1 MNGTVRVDR
10 LGIMTSAVIN
20 PRDDLGGKLKLC
32 TACRV
37 ANDGAAKF
45 CKNCGGE
52 SFVTSLKAPQEFPW
66 RNRLQGY
73 SNFHLAIYVWAVLQ
87 LLVGLLGILYAQSK
101 LSSASSLTSGSGLE
115 AIGEFNTYSGI
126 FNWGIGLLALSLALS
141 AIQDFLRNQ
150 RKD

>member
-1 MNGTVRVDR
+1 
-10 LGIMTSAVIN
+10 
-20 PRDDLGGKLKLC
+20 
-32 TACRV
+32 
-37 ANDGAAKF
+37 
-45 CKNCGGE
+45 
-52 SFVTSLKAPQEFPW
+52 
-66 RNRLQGY
+66 
-73 SNFHLAIYVWAVLQ
+73 LAIYVWAVLQ